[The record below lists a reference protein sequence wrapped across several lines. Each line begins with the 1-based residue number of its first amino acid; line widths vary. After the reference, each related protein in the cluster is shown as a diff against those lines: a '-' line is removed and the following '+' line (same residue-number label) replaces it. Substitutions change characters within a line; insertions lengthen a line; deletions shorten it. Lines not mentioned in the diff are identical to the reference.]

1 MSHTRNLLKIIDK
14 LRAAHTGT
22 THGTT
27 TKASGGDS
35 SLALPGAAH
44 AANQAFENGAPVA
57 AYIEI
62 ADAIEADRQE
72 REAITRAKFESEC

>member
-27 TKASGGDS
+27 TNASGGYS
-35 SLALPGAAH
+35 SPLPGAGH
-44 AANQAFENGAPVA
+44 AGNQARENIPH
-57 AYIEI
+57 YIEI
-62 ADAIEADRQE
+62 ADAMEADRKE

>member
-1 MSHTRNLLKIIDK
+1 MNHVRNLGAAIDK

-35 SLALPGAAH
+35 SLALPGVGH
-44 AANQAFENGAPVA
+44 VENQAFENGITKPPASGA
-57 AYIEI
+57 EEI
-62 ADAIEADRQE
+62 ADARHFEAMGQHM
-72 REAITRAKFESEC
+72 FGSS

>member
-27 TKASGGDS
+27 PKASGGDS
-35 SLALPGAAH
+35 SLALSGVGH
-44 AANQAFENGAPVA
+44 AENQARENIPH
-57 AYIEI
+57 YIEI

>member
-1 MSHTRNLLKIIDK
+1 MNHVRNLGAVIDK

-27 TKASGGDS
+27 PKASGGES
-35 SLALPGAAH
+35 SLALPGAGH
-44 AANQAFENGAPVA
+44 AENQARENIPH
-57 AYIEI
+57 YIEI

-72 REAITRAKFESEC
+72 REALSLAQFNEDT

>member
-27 TKASGGDS
+27 TKASGGYS
-35 SLALPGAAH
+35 SPLPGAGH
-44 AANQAFENGAPVA
+44 AANQAFESGAPVSH
-57 AYIEI
+57 YIEI
-62 ADAIEADRQE
+62 ADAMEADRKE

>member
-1 MSHTRNLLKIIDK
+1 MNHTRNLLKIIDK

-35 SLALPGAAH
+35 SLALLGAGH
-44 AANQAFENGAPVA
+44 AGNQARENIPH
-57 AYIEI
+57 YIEI
-62 ADAIEADRQE
+62 ADAMEADRQE
-72 REAITRAKFESEC
+72 RESITRAKFESEC

>member
-1 MSHTRNLLKIIDK
+1 MNHTRNLLKIIDK

-35 SLALPGAAH
+35 SLALLGAGH
-44 AANQAFENGAPVA
+44 AGNQAFESGAPVSH
-57 AYIEI
+57 YIEI
-62 ADAIEADRQE
+62 ADAIEADRKK
-72 REAITRAKFESEC
+72 REALSLAKFNEGT

>member
-35 SLALPGAAH
+35 SLALSGVGH
-44 AANQAFENGAPVA
+44 AENQAFESGAPVSH
-57 AYIEI
+57 YIEI
-62 ADAIEADRQE
+62 ADAMEADRKE

>member
-1 MSHTRNLLKIIDK
+1 MNHTRNLLKIIDK

-35 SLALPGAAH
+35 SLALLGAGH
-44 AANQAFENGAPVA
+44 AGNQARENIPH
-57 AYIEI
+57 YIEI
-62 ADAIEADRQE
+62 ADAIEADRKE
-72 REAITRAKFESEC
+72 REALSLAEFNEGT